1 MSKTVNDFIGYQEG
15 DVITLSDI
23 QTQQEYNESEVDFII
38 TSTRIYQEPEKAFT
52 YTGYIAS
59 YKEGTSDEKQIMLL
73 IRQIGDNFDLRVFF
87 LDSDG
92 PSEDFEALFNDSEEE
107 DLLERIEA
115 TLYFDDGDLSV
126 TWDRQGQTNFGIEAI
141 YSDSE
146 ETMLKSIA
154 EYFTNDETHGN
165 PHCFIEWTGDREG
178 GYVEIWYGCDIRED
192 DVEIF
197 QRKE

>member
-1 MSKTVNDFIGYQEG
+1 MPKTVNDFIGYQEG

-23 QTQQEYNESEVDFII
+23 QTQQEYGESEVDFII
-38 TSTRIYQEPEKAFT
+38 TSTRVYQEPEKAFV

-59 YKEGTSDEKQIMLL
+59 YKQNTPDEKQIMLL
-73 IRQIGDNFDLRVFF
+73 IRQIEDNFDLRVFF

-92 PSEDFEALFNDSEEE
+92 PSEDFEPLFNDLEEE

-115 TLYFDDGDLSV
+115 TLFFDDGDLSV

-146 ETMLKSIA
+146 EPMLKSIA

-178 GYVEIWYGCDIRED
+178 GYVEVWYGCDIRED